1 MNEDGYDLVRRL
13 HEEELERMR
22 QESSSPRPPMDQV
35 EEVNL
40 PPAEPGSPIAAE
52 WEIFRQGVA
61 QLIRNGY
68 RGKFALV
75 KVGAPITVWDS
86 LGDAAQAA
94 QLLYGEAPSL
104 VQQILPYLRPLSM
117 GAYRPCRA

>member
-1 MNEDGYDLVRRL
+1 MNEDGTDLVRRM
-13 HEEELERMR
+13 HEEELERLR
-22 QESSSPRPPMDQV
+22 QEMSSPRPPTDQV

-40 PPAEPGSPIAAE
+40 PPAEPGSPIATE
-52 WEIFRQGVA
+52 WELFRREVA
-61 QLIRNGY
+61 QLIRDGY

-86 LGDAAQAA
+86 LQDAAQAA
-94 QLLYGEAPSL
+94 RLLYGEGPSM

-117 GAYRPCRA
+117 EAYRPCRA